1 MPCFGGIGPY
11 TTQAEACIV
20 SSLSALRILPDI
32 SPAPRRLPLWQFTRV
47 RNKTL
52 SDDCS
57 RHCLKENVVY
67 CPTAKLLSWRGSALM
82 MAAER
87 RKKPKILIRRDRYS
101 PPARPGVPKDVPF
114 GGPPRG
120 LGSGADPRSAA
131 MLI

>member
-1 MPCFGGIGPY
+1 MDNITHTLTGWMMARAGLGR
-11 TTQAEACIV
+11 
-20 SSLSALRILPDI
+20 SAG
-32 SPAPRRLPLWQFTRV
+32 
-47 RNKTL
+47 
-52 SDDCS
+52 
-57 RHCLKENVVY
+57 
-67 CPTAKLLSWRGSALM
+67 RGSALM

-101 PPARPGVPKDVPF
+101 PPARPGVLKDVPF